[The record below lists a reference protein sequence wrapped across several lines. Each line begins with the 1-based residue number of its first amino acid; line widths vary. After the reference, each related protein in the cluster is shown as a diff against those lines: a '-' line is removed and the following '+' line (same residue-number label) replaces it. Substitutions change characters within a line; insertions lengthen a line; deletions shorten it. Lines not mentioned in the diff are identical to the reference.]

1 MIDTPPPAATSSM
14 KPTAVALE
22 RPNLSQ
28 WCGGMSRIASAP
40 ASRAA
45 IAWSIAS
52 WLPSADT
59 PLITFTARPVFAF
72 ARLTP
77 SATNRVT
84 VARSAGESDMI
95 SPVWPLHTTPSMPG
109 TLATSSI
116 EATRPS
122 SSIDSSSWKG
132 QSVAG

>member
-1 MIDTPPPAATSSM
+1 MIDTPLPAATSST
-14 KPTAVALE
+14 KPTAVALD
-22 RPNLSQ
+22 RPNRSQ

-59 PLITFTARPVFAF
+59 PLITFTVRPVFAL
-72 ARLTP
+72 ARATP
-77 SATNRVT
+77 STTNRVT
-84 VARSAGESDMI
+84 WARSAGESDMI
-95 SPVWPLHTTPSMPG
+95 SPVWPLQTTPSMPG

-116 EATRPS
+116 EATSPS
-122 SSIDSSSWKG
+122 SSIDSSS
-132 QSVAG
+132 